1 MVIIMA
7 MNKKTK
13 EEEVPFPID
22 GVSEE
27 NTTEQVKFEDL
38 MKDFEADYT
47 DEDAPRYL
55 TISGKEQ
62 EYEPAWQKYSI
73 KDLNVGD
80 EMEGRCEITHFVNE
94 DRKSDS
100 LRVRIMDDGEILDLY
115 VNIPKPD
122 ELGYITNIR
131 RGFDFYRTC
140 YDFIFS
146 VLKWRDERNV
156 VDSKGNEVTRF
167 KKVNIINFAKFVD
180 QMSRVGVRITEGN
193 SDSDYDSFIIY
204 KME

>member
-1 MVIIMA
+1 

-13 EEEVPFPID
+13 EEELPFPIE
-22 GVSEE
+22 GVTEE

-38 MKDFEADYT
+38 MEDFEADYT

-62 EYEPAWQKYSI
+62 EYEPTWQKYSM
-73 KDLNVGD
+73 KDLDVGD
-80 EMEGRCEITHFVNE
+80 EMEGRVEITHFVNE
-94 DRKSDS
+94 GRKSDS
-100 LRVRIMDDGEILDLY
+100 LRVRIMDDGEILDCY

-122 ELGYITNIR
+122 ESGCITGVR
-131 RGFDFYRTC
+131 KGFDFYRTC

-146 VLKWRDERNV
+146 VLRWKGEDYV
-156 VDSKGNEVTRF
+156 VDSNGNEITRF
-167 KKVNIINFAKFVD
+167 KKVNIIDFAKFVD
-180 QMSRVGVRITEGN
+180 QMNRVGVKVTEGN
-193 SDSDYDSFIIY
+193 PDSEYNSFIIY